1 MALEAG
7 AVSDTLRWRSLPL
20 VDDYPR
26 SLVLIATVAA
36 VCTGAH
42 FAFGGVVYALLAAAF
57 LAVSLRSYFLPTWVE
72 LDEAGVRLRFLGRT
86 RAVAWDEVRRVDVHR
101 EGVHLSPFPE
111 PSRLD
116 SFRGTFV
123 RFAGNAEEVERFVRR
138 KVATA
143 P

>member
-1 MALEAG
+1 MAE
-7 AVSDTLRWRSLPL
+7 TLCWRSHPV

-26 SLVLIATVAA
+26 SVLLIAIVAA
-36 VCTGAH
+36 VCVGAH
-42 FAFGGVVYALLAAAF
+42 VAFGGVAYAVLAAAF

-86 RAVAWDEVRRVDVHR
+86 RAVAWGEVRRVDVHK

-111 PSRLD
+111 LSRLD

-123 RFAGNAEEVERFVRR
+123 RFAGNADEVERFVRR
-138 KVATA
+138 RVATA
-143 P
+143 S